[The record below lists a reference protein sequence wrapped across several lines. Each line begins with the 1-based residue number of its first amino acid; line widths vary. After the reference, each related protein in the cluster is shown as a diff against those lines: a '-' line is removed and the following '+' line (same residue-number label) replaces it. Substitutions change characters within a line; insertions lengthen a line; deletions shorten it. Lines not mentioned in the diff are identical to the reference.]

1 MGVFL
6 QIALRNLLQAR
17 RRTVMLGG
25 ALVAVTMLFTLL
37 LALSAGFT
45 DTMVRNATTLSA
57 GHINVSGF
65 FKAKAKDAAPIVTN
79 LKEVREIVEQETPH
93 LRRVIDRHR
102 GWAKLISPT
111 TSIQVG
117 LAGIDIAE
125 EADLANQLDP
135 APLGDYVDGGGDE
148 IVGDIG
154 ELGQPGTALIFAA
167 QAKRLEVVVGDMLTI
182 TTETIDGRSNTAEVR
197 IVAVAR
203 DVGMMTN
210 WRIFVPKQTILELYQ
225 LKTDT
230 TGAIMVYLDD
240 IERAEEVMAHLR
252 AVFIERGYDVMEHDP
267 QPFFMKFER
276 VMGEDWTGQKLDL
289 TIWQDEVRILT
300 WVVTAIDTISLILV
314 TLLVFIIGLG
324 IMNTMW
330 IAVRERTR
338 EIGTLRAIGMSKQ
351 RILQMFVLEALL
363 LGFFSTLLGAAL
375 GAGLGVGLEAA
386 QVYLPSEAIRAILLS
401 DVLHLVVNPINLAQ
415 AVLAFTTL
423 TALAALAPAL
433 KASRLQPVTAIRHQ

>member
-6 QIALRNLLQAR
+6 KIAVRNLLQAR
-17 RRTVMLGG
+17 RRTLMLGG

-45 DTMVRNATTLSA
+45 DTMIRNATTLTA

-79 LKEVREIVEQETPH
+79 LEEVRRIVEEETPH
-93 LRRVIDRHR
+93 LDRVIDRHR

-117 LAGIDIAE
+117 LAGIDIE
-125 EADLANQLDP
+125 EEQDLIDQLDP
-135 APLGDYVDGGGDE
+135 APLGDYIEDGGE
-148 IVGDIG
+148 EVVGDISQ
-154 ELGQPGTALIFAA
+154 LGQPGTALIFAA
-167 QAKRLEVVVGDMLTI
+167 QAKRLEVRVGDMLTI
-182 TTETIDGRSNTAEVR
+182 TTETIDGRTNTAEVR
-197 IVAVAR
+197 VVAVAR

-225 LKTDT
+225 LKADT

-252 AVFIERGYDVMEHDP
+252 TVFIERGYEVMEHDP

-276 VMGEDWTGQKLDL
+276 VMGEDWTGQRLDL

-300 WVVTAIDTISLILV
+300 WVVTAIDTISFILV
-314 TLLVFIIGLG
+314 TMLVFIIGLG
-324 IMNTMW
+324 ITNTMW

-351 RILQMFVLEALL
+351 RVLLMFVLEAFV
-363 LGFFSTLLGAAL
+363 LGFFSTLAGALLGATV
-375 GAGLGVGLEAA
+375 GLSLEAA
-386 QVYLPSEAIRAILLS
+386 QVSLPSEAIRAILLS
-401 DVLHLVVNPINLAQ
+401 DVLHLVINPENLVQ
-415 AVLAFTTL
+415 AVTAFTLL
-423 TALAALAPAL
+423 TGLAALAPAL
-433 KASRLQPVTAIRHQ
+433 KASRLQPVAAIRQQ